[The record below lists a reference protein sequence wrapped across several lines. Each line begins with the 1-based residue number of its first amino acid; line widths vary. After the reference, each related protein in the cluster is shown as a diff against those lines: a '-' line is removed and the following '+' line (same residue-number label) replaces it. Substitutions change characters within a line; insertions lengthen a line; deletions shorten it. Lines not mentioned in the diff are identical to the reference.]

1 MKITKHAKERLEQ
14 RYNLILTEED
24 EDSII
29 SLIKNK
35 KSTYL
40 YDSEKDKNC
49 KFCYVVYKNI
59 PLKILYKKSNTSG
72 VKKIITAYPF
82 DVEEYNNLL
91 AKEKAAKLDQFNSR
105 INHAINFLKTNGYI
119 VYKKPIRKE

>member
-59 PLKILYKKSNTSG
+59 PLKILYN
-72 VKKIITAYPF
+72 
-82 DVEEYNNLL
+82 
-91 AKEKAAKLDQFNSR
+91 
-105 INHAINFLKTNGYI
+105 
-119 VYKKPIRKE
+119 